1 MAFRRSRARAPVVER
16 EHDAPYETRTDA
28 LGLAGIAVWD
38 VLASCER
45 RGSLDRAIVPGS
57 EVPNDFSDLMA
68 QQSDLERVLFN
79 GRKAADMF
87 ARLVVPEEYWPD
99 LGVALHVLP
108 STSPANAAVRL
119 DALRTVWTRALR
131 E

>member
-1 MAFRRSRARAPVVER
+1 MVER

-45 RGSLDRAIVPGS
+45 RGSLDSAIVPGS